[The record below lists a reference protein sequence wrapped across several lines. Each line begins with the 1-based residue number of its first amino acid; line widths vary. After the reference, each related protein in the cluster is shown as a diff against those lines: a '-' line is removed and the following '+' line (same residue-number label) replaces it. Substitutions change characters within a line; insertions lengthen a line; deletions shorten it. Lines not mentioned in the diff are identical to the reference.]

1 MYIKPR
7 RERKTSPIR
16 VLILLILIAAGLYVI
31 LERPEW
37 IKSPFMP
44 TPTPTRTAE
53 SHLEEAWN
61 FYLDGQ
67 LDQAILS
74 YEKAAV
80 VHPDDDSIYVRW
92 ARLLALRGRTAQ
104 AVQRA
109 QRAVDLD
116 PENAANQAIL
126 CMALDWHAGNVK
138 GDEGSELLK
147 KALDACQRAVLL
159 DSDYAEGHAYL
170 AEVYADFNSWGRALE
185 EAELAVQLDYGSVDA
200 HRNLGYVLERQGKYR
215 LAAEEYEIAIE
226 LHPRLAHLYIG
237 AGRNYLILANYRLAI
252 DYFQAAIEVDPDSP
266 AGQDMLG
273 WAYFVQ
279 GDYELASA
287 QFEKAI
293 ELNPDYAQ
301 AYGHL
306 GMTYYV
312 RRHYEMAITT
322 LQKALD
328 MGLERVEYYYEIGL
342 SYIFLE
348 QCDQA
353 IPWLE
358 KALELD
364 PTARPAYEGLV
375 LCGERPPWPT
385 STPTVEA
392 PGE

>member
-1 MYIKPR
+1 MYIRPR
-7 RERKTSPIR
+7 KERKSSPIR
-16 VLILLILIAAGLYVI
+16 VLILLILIAAGLYLI
-31 LERPEW
+31 IERPAW
-37 IKSPFMP
+37 IQTPFMP
-44 TPTPTRTAE
+44 TPTPTTTAE
-53 SHLEEAWN
+53 SHLEEGWN

-67 LDQAILS
+67 LEQAILA

-80 VHPDDDSIYVRW
+80 VRPDDDSIYVRW

-109 QRAVDLD
+109 ERAVDLD
-116 PENAANQAIL
+116 PEKAANQAIL

-138 GDEGSELLK
+138 EDEGSELLK
-147 KALDACQRAVLL
+147 KALDACQRALLL
-159 DSDYAEGHAYL
+159 DSNYAEGHAYL
-170 AEVYADFNSWGRALE
+170 AEVYADFGSWGRALE
-185 EAELAVQLDYGSVDA
+185 EAELAVQLDDGSVDA

-215 LAAEEYEIAIE
+215 QAVEEYQIAIE

-237 AGRNYLILANYRLAI
+237 AGRNYLILEDYRLAVSH
-252 DYFQAAIEVDPDSP
+252 FQTATEVDPDNP
-266 AGQDMLG
+266 AGHDMLG
-273 WAYFVQ
+273 WAYFAQ
-279 GDYELASA
+279 GDYALATA

-306 GMTYYV
+306 GLAYYV

-328 MGLERVEYYYEIGL
+328 MGHERVEYYYEIGL
-342 SYIFLE
+342 SYIFLD

-364 PTARPAYEGLV
+364 PTSRPAYEGLV
-375 LCGERPPWPT
+375 LCGQRPPWPT
-385 STPTVEA
+385 DTPTVEV
-392 PGE
+392 PEE